1 MRRATGPS
9 NAAVA
14 VAQWEGH
21 WYCARHLAARRAVA
35 SKRRDRGFGACT
47 ISGCSRPAVKDGG
60 KCVEHEAAQR
70 AAGHLFATSRDSS
83 GRGGHPYAPKQTELY
98 LIAFAA
104 VNLLKVGKATPWTLG
119 ARVNDAKHELQ
130 QRQIRQGLEPTTEE
144 PRVWALA
151 LFGEQLVAWA
161 VAERIE
167 HATAGRL
174 AHLTSAETVPHEQG
188 KEWLAHPALGSVEWE
203 SCFRKAARETLTFF
217 GEDEHQAGNPYVV
230 REGSAPA
237 WQTRRGPSASKSASA

>member
-1 MRRATGPS
+1 M
-9 NAAVA
+9 
-14 VAQWEGH
+14 
-21 WYCARHLAARRAVA
+21 
-35 SKRRDRGFGACT
+35 
-47 ISGCSRPAVKDGG
+47 
-60 KCVEHEAAQR
+60 
-70 AAGHLFATSRDSS
+70 
-83 GRGGHPYAPKQTELY
+83 
-98 LIAFAA
+98 
-104 VNLLKVGKATPWTLG
+104 
-119 ARVNDAKHELQ
+119 
-130 QRQIRQGLEPTTEE
+130 
-144 PRVWALA
+144 
-151 LFGEQLVAWA
+151 
-161 VAERIE
+161 AERIE